1 MNFASDNT
9 APMHPRVLEALARA
23 NEGAAMPYGNDP
35 LAQRVER
42 KIADIFERDCAVFLV
57 STGTAA
63 NALALAACCPP
74 WGSVYCHPEAHVDDD
89 ECGAPEF
96 YTGGAKLVGVE
107 GAHGKI
113 APADLDAALAAA
125 GKGVVHHV
133 QPAVVS
139 LTNASEAGTVYTP
152 GETAAL
158 AEVARRHGLRLHVDG
173 ARFANALGSL
183 GCSPADVTW
192 RAGADILS
200 FGGTKNGCM
209 AVEAIVVFDK
219 ALAETLAFRRKRAGH
234 LFSKMRF
241 LAAQM
246 DAYLEGGLWLD
257 LARHANAAARRLAD
271 GLAGLPGARLVHPVE
286 ANEIFID
293 LPEAAIAATEKA
305 GYRSY
310 RWLGPGTQRLRLV
323 CAWSTRAEDVDGFL
337 ATARAA
343 LA

>member
-9 APMHPRVLEALARA
+9 APMHPRVLEALGRA
-23 NEGAAMPYGNDP
+23 NEGTAMPYGNDP
-35 LAQRVER
+35 LAQRVEKR
-42 KIADIFERDCAVFLV
+42 IAEIFGRECAVFLV

-74 WGSVYCHPEAHVDDD
+74 WGAVYCHPEAHVDDD

-96 YTGGAKLVGVE
+96 YTGGAKLAGVP

-113 APADLDAALAAA
+113 APADLEAALAGA

-133 QPAVVS
+133 QPAVLS
-139 LTNASEAGTVYTP
+139 LTNATEAGTAYSP
-152 GETAAL
+152 AETAAL
-158 AEVARRHGLRLHVDG
+158 AAVARRHGLKVHVDG
-173 ARFANALGSL
+173 ARFANALVGL
-183 GCSPADVTW
+183 GCSAADASW
-192 RAGADILS
+192 KAGVDVVS

-209 AVEAIVVFDK
+209 AAEAIVVFDP
-219 ALAETLAFRRKRAGH
+219 AIAETLAFRRKRAGH

-246 DAYLEGGLWLD
+246 DAYLESGLWLD
-257 LARHANAAARRLAD
+257 LARHANAMARRLAD
-271 GLAGLPGARLVHPVE
+271 GLAALPGAKLVHPVE
-286 ANEIFID
+286 ANEIFVD

-323 CAWSTRAEDVDGFL
+323 CAWSSRVEDVDGFVG
-337 ATARAA
+337 TARSA

>member
-9 APMHPRVLEALARA
+9 APMHPRVLEALGRA
-23 NEGAAMPYGNDP
+23 NDGTAMPYGNDP
-35 LAQRVER
+35 LAQRVEKR
-42 KIADIFERDCAVFLV
+42 IAEIFERDCAVFLV

-74 WGSVYCHPEAHVDDD
+74 WGAVYCHPEAHVDDD

-113 APADLDAALAAA
+113 ASTDLEAALAGA

-139 LTNASEAGTVYTP
+139 LTNATEAGTVYTP
-152 GETAAL
+152 AETAAL
-158 AEVARRHGLRLHVDG
+158 SAVAKRHGVKLHVDG
-173 ARFANALGSL
+173 ARFANALAGL
-183 GCSPADVTW
+183 GCTPAEASW
-192 RAGADILS
+192 KAGVDILS

-209 AVEAIVVFDK
+209 AAEAIVVFDK

-246 DAYLEGGLWLD
+246 DAYLDGGLWLD
-257 LARHANAAARRLAD
+257 LARHANSMARRLAD
-271 GLAGLPGARLVHPVE
+271 GLAALPGAKLVHPVE
-286 ANEIFID
+286 ANEIFVD

-323 CAWSTRAEDVDGFL
+323 SAWSSKADDVDGFVK
-337 ATARAA
+337 TARSA

>member
-23 NEGAAMPYGNDP
+23 NDGAAMPYGNDP
-35 LAQRVER
+35 LAQAVEK
-42 KIADIFERDCAVFLV
+42 KIAGIFERDCAVFLV

-63 NALALAACCPP
+63 NALAIAACCPP
-74 WGSVYCHPEAHVDDD
+74 WGAVYCHPEAHVDDD

-107 GAHGKI
+107 GPHGKI
-113 APADLDAALAAA
+113 AAKDLDAALDEA

-133 QPAVVS
+133 QPAVLS
-139 LTNASEAGTVYTP
+139 LTNATEAGTVYAP
-152 GETAAL
+152 AETAAL
-158 AEVARRHGLRLHVDG
+158 AAVARRHGLKVHVDG
-173 ARFANALGSL
+173 ARFANALVGL
-183 GCSPADVTW
+183 GCTPAEASW
-192 RAGADILS
+192 KAGVDILS

-209 AVEAIVVFDK
+209 AAEAIVVFDRM
-219 ALAETLAFRRKRAGH
+219 LAETLAFRRKRAGH

-246 DAYLEGGLWLD
+246 DAYLEDGLWLD
-257 LARHANAAARRLAD
+257 LARNANAAARRLAE
-271 GLAGLPGARLVHPVE
+271 GLSALPGASVVHPVE
-286 ANEIFID
+286 ANEVFVD
-293 LPEAAIAATEKA
+293 LPEPAIAATEKA

-323 CAWSTRAEDVDGFL
+323 SAWSSRMEDVEGFIRVARSGL
-337 ATARAA
+337 A
-343 LA
+343 